1 MIPIKRIPGKVISK
15 LAYYYRRLTSP
26 WRRLPDFII
35 IGAQKSGTSSLY
47 YYLSQHPRLKMSVE
61 KEIHY
66 YNYYLQHG
74 KGLGWYKSFFP
85 LRLRSHGK
93 KTGEASPNYLY
104 SEKAPAELKKDLA
117 DVKLLVLLRNPIERA
132 YSEYNMHVRQLKRK
146 DFPASFEEAL
156 SNDNLSLEG
165 SRLYL
170 IRGLY
175 AERIKNWLKY
185 FNRDQFLFIKS
196 EDFFKDPKKT
206 LNDVYEFLEIEKT
219 YPTNLKPQQVG
230 SYSELS
236 TETRA
241 GLDNYFEKSN
251 QELVELLGDRFRW

>member
-1 MIPIKRIPGKVISK
+1 MTPIKRIPRRLLST
-15 LAYYYRRLTSP
+15 LAYYYRKLTSP

-47 YYLSQHPRLKMSVE
+47 YYLSQHPQLTMSVE

-74 KGLGWYKSFFP
+74 KGLSWYKSFFP
-85 LRLRSHGK
+85 LRIRSHNK

-104 SEKAPAELKKDLA
+104 SEKAPAELKKDIP

-146 DFPASFEEAL
+146 DFPTSFEAAIA
-156 SNDNLSLEG
+156 NDDLSLEG

-170 IRGLY
+170 VRGLY
-175 AERIKNWLKY
+175 AQRIKNWLKH
-185 FNRDQFLFIKS
+185 FALSQFLFIKS
-196 EDFFKDPKKT
+196 EDFFRDPKNT
-206 LNDVYEFLEIEKT
+206 LKEVYAFLGIEET
-219 YPTNLKPQQVG
+219 YPANLKAQQVG

-236 TETRA
+236 AATRA
-241 GLDNYFEKSN
+241 ELERFFGSSN
-251 QELVELLGDRFRW
+251 QELVELLGDRYRW